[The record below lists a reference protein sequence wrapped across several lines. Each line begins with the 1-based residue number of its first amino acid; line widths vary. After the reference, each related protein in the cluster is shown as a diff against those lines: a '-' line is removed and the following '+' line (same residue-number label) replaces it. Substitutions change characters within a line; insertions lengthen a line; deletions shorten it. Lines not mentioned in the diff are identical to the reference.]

1 MGQPLRC
8 VLGLIRPFL
17 SWNLLTLLVWL
28 PVGISAT
35 LPSSYWYLQHF
46 DLVGMEPHLDW
57 FNMMSYDIHG
67 VWDSASVWAGP
78 YVRPHTNLTEI
89 DEGMQL
95 LWRVNV
101 DPAKVVLGLGWYG
114 RSFTLSDPSCNKPW
128 CTFTAGGKAGP
139 CSGEAGILGNAG
151 TSSLL

>member
-1 MGQPLRC
+1 MLT
-8 VLGLIRPFL
+8 VRP
-17 SWNLLTLLVWL
+17 
-28 PVGISAT
+28 GISAT

-46 DLVGMEPHLDW
+46 DLPGMEKYLDW

-89 DEGMQL
+89 DAGLQL

-139 CSGEAGILGNAG
+139 CSGESGILSNAG
-151 TSSLL
+151 ELPGP